1 MKKIIVKENQKG
13 LLFKNGKFVKLLE
26 AGKYHLF
33 GDSHAEL
40 LSAEGQ
46 LTSDTCTLETLLK
59 APEIARQVSVV
70 EVGDQQMAL
79 HFVDGKFV
87 HEMCIRD
94 RGNKERL
101 VYFDARTKI
110 HLQNYVMARL
120 DDNPALFV
128 TLRAPYTRLQIG
140 GVEKRL
146 RDLGRK
152 LHIPRVHP
160 HKFRRT
166 LATTAI
172 DKGMPIEQVQQ
183 LLGHQKIDTTMHLS
197 LIHI

>member
-87 HEMCIRD
+87 HALRQGKYAFFAGQHKHDFQMVDVSTPVVDSSVPAYIFMFDPRFLLHKSGDLPSIR
-94 RGNKERL
+94 E
-101 VYFDARTKI
+101 
-110 HLQNYVMARL
+110 
-120 DDNPALFV
+120 DDCTSIRNLSLFWN
-128 TLRAPYTRLQIG
+128 
-140 GVEKRL
+140 
-146 RDLGRK
+146 
-152 LHIPRVHP
+152 RVH
-160 HKFRRT
+160 
-166 LATTAI
+166 TTS
-172 DKGMPIEQVQQ
+172 G
-183 LLGHQKIDTTMHLS
+183 KITSELMSVLWI
-197 LIHI
+197 LV

>member
-13 LLFKNGKFVKLLE
+13 LLSKNGKFVKLLE

-87 HEMCIRD
+87 HASDKASI
-94 RGNKERL
+94 
-101 VYFDARTKI
+101 DA
-110 HLQNYVMARL
+110 
-120 DDNPALFV
+120 F
-128 TLRAPYTRLQIG
+128 RAYIAVP
-140 GVEKRL
+140 
-146 RDLGRK
+146 
-152 LHIPRVHP
+152 
-160 HKFRRT
+160 
-166 LATTAI
+166 TTALSTAASRSI
-172 DKGMPIEQVQQ
+172 DIDFGGTTGINEIQNAQSSSAAAIYDVTGKRVDKNYKGVVIRNGKKMI
-183 LLGHQKIDTTMHLS
+183 QK
-197 LIHI
+197 

>member
-13 LLFKNGKFVKLLE
+13 LLSKNGKFVKLLE

-87 HEMCIRD
+87 H
-94 RGNKERL
+94 KE
-101 VYFDARTKI
+101 
-110 HLQNYVMARL
+110 
-120 DDNPALFV
+120 
-128 TLRAPYTRLQIG
+128 
-140 GVEKRL
+140 
-146 RDLGRK
+146 
-152 LHIPRVHP
+152 
-160 HKFRRT
+160 
-166 LATTAI
+166 
-172 DKGMPIEQVQQ
+172 IEN
-183 LLGHQKIDTTMHLS
+183 D
-197 LIHI
+197 

>member
-87 HEMCIRD
+87 H
-94 RGNKERL
+94 
-101 VYFDARTKI
+101 
-110 HLQNYVMARL
+110 
-120 DDNPALFV
+120 ALRQGKYAFFAGQHKHDFQMV
-128 TLRAPYTRLQIG
+128 DVSTPEIGRAH
-140 GVEKRL
+140 V
-146 RDLGRK
+146 
-152 LHIPRVHP
+152 
-160 HKFRRT
+160 
-166 LATTAI
+166 
-172 DKGMPIEQVQQ
+172 
-183 LLGHQKIDTTMHLS
+183 
-197 LIHI
+197 

>member
-87 HEMCIRD
+87 HALRQGKYAFFAGQHKHDFQMVDVSTPVVDSSVPAYIFMLIPSSFYTKVEISEYQ
-94 RGNKERL
+94 RGRL
-101 VYFDARTKI
+101 YFNQKFESVLEPGT
-110 HLQNYVMARL
+110 
-120 DDNPALFV
+120 
-128 TLRAPYTRLQIG
+128 TS
-140 GVEKRL
+140 
-146 RDLGRK
+146 GRITSE
-152 LHIPRVHP
+152 LMSVLWILV
-160 HKFRRT
+160 
-166 LATTAI
+166 
-172 DKGMPIEQVQQ
+172 
-183 LLGHQKIDTTMHLS
+183 
-197 LIHI
+197 

>member
-13 LLFKNGKFVKLLE
+13 LLSKNGKFVKLLE

-87 HEMCIRD
+87 HALRQGKYAFFAGQHKHDFQMVDVSTPVVDSSVPAYIFMLIPLPSTQKWRSPSIR
-94 RGNKERL
+94 E
-101 VYFDARTKI
+101 
-110 HLQNYVMARL
+110 
-120 DDNPALFV
+120 DDCTSIRSLSLFWN
-128 TLRAPYTRLQIG
+128 
-140 GVEKRL
+140 
-146 RDLGRK
+146 
-152 LHIPRVHP
+152 RVH
-160 HKFRRT
+160 
-166 LATTAI
+166 TTSGRI
-172 DKGMPIEQVQQ
+172 TSELMSVLWILV
-183 LLGHQKIDTTMHLS
+183 
-197 LIHI
+197 